1 MAKANR
7 LYSGHDSY
15 GRTIEVAE
23 RIDGVWFW
31 REYGW
36 NGYGM
41 GWAKWQALGEV
52 PAHPAKVRNMCEY
65 ADAPEYVEIPE
76 AERADRIEWGFNT
89 FRIVPG
95 PYRLRLPE

>member
-15 GRTIEVAE
+15 GRAIEVAE
-23 RIDGVWFW
+23 RTDGVWFW
-31 REYGW
+31 REYRW

-41 GWAKWQALGEV
+41 GWSKWKAYGKV
-52 PAHPAKVRNMCEY
+52 PTFPARIRNMCEY

-76 AERADRIEWGFNT
+76 EDRANRIEWGFNVL
-89 FRIVPG
+89 RIIPG
-95 PYRLRLPE
+95 PYRVRLPN